1 MLDKL
6 MDLYHQ
12 YYSQFM
18 TWYQAADDLTQYV
31 VIISSG
37 VVVLILIFFI
47 VLSKII
53 K

>member
-18 TWYQAADDLTQYV
+18 TWYQAADEFTQYV
-31 VIISSG
+31 VIIVSG
-37 VVVLILIFFI
+37 VFVLMMILFI
-47 VLSKII
+47 VLSKIT